1 LIKHS
6 QIAGMKSEF
15 TRASIDPK
23 GLVIAITI
31 VGLWFVSLVLLLN
44 YQISW
49 SNPLVYLGILIQ
61 MHLYTGLFI
70 TAHDAMHGLVSSNKK
85 LNNIIGWMTA
95 LLFSYNFYNRLF
107 PKHHEHHRFVATS
120 QDPDYHDSDNF
131 FVWYFSFI
139 KQYVTI
145 WQIILMAVTF
155 NILKLFLPVDN
166 LILFWML
173 PAVLSTFQL
182 FFFGTYLPHKGENDN
197 KHHSTTQARNH
208 FWAFI
213 TCYFFGYHYEH
224 HDSPGTPWWRL
235 WRVKESQH

>member
-1 LIKHS
+1 
-6 QIAGMKSEF
+6 MKSEF

-145 WQIILMAVTF
+145 
-155 NILKLFLPVDN
+155 
-166 LILFWML
+166 
-173 PAVLSTFQL
+173 
-182 FFFGTYLPHKGENDN
+182 
-197 KHHSTTQARNH
+197 
-208 FWAFI
+208 
-213 TCYFFGYHYEH
+213 
-224 HDSPGTPWWRL
+224 
-235 WRVKESQH
+235 